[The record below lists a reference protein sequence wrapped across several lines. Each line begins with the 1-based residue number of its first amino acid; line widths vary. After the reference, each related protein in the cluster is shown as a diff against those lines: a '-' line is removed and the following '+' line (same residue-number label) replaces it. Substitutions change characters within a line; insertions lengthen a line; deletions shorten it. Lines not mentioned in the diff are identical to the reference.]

1 MQEEA
6 LRDPKLRSAMRSQRR
21 LARATANQQCPSIEE
36 IMAKEAEAEELMAQE
51 AKKARAKRPRRSSTG
66 YRWSRWGS
74 KTSQLDRLGPR
85 YQATLPRCKPEQ
97 YTSIDRLF
105 DGRSDAQVRSDSEGD
120 DAEGDDA
127 DMQMA
132 RIVHDMVND

>member
-1 MQEEA
+1 M
-6 LRDPKLRSAMRSQRR
+6 
-21 LARATANQQCPSIEE
+21 
-36 IMAKEAEAEELMAQE
+36 
-51 AKKARAKRPRRSSTG
+51 
-66 YRWSRWGS
+66 
-74 KTSQLDRLGPR
+74 
-85 YQATLPRCKPEQ
+85 PRCKPEQ

>member
-1 MQEEA
+1 
-6 LRDPKLRSAMRSQRR
+6 
-21 LARATANQQCPSIEE
+21 
-36 IMAKEAEAEELMAQE
+36 MAQE